1 MLCAE
6 PDLMGSRQTG
16 VRVRPASKDMTP
28 VGFRGIEQCLAD
40 LLRFRRRDAFQ
51 PAPICR
57 GRLRFEASPI
67 FQERVSRGK
76 LGSLRLGR
84 GCRFQMHVF
93 FRNVAFRPDSQAIRR
108 SAVFCHLGKRWLG
121 STKIDPGSRMQA
133 FGATYREKVCT
144 RDRVFVELEASL
156 CLGLRFRVVF
166 SGCMSKAA
174 SMGFAVFEP
183 AMRRRR
189 DRELRSLLAG

>member
-16 VRVRPASKDMTP
+16 VRVRPASKDTAP

-40 LLRFRRRDAFQ
+40 LLRFRRRDVFQ

-93 FRNVAFRPDSQAIRR
+93 FRNVAFWPDSQAIRR
-108 SAVFCHLGKRWLG
+108 SAVFAIWGNVGSAARKSILARECRRSAQHIGKKCALGTVSLLNWR
-121 STKIDPGSRMQA
+121 RA
-133 FGATYREKVCT
+133 FV
-144 RDRVFVELEASL
+144 
-156 CLGLRFRVVF
+156 
-166 SGCMSKAA
+166 SGCFFGLHVKGCIH
-174 SMGFAVFEP
+174 GF
-183 AMRRRR
+183 RC
-189 DRELRSLLAG
+189 L

>member
-16 VRVRPASKDMTP
+16 VRVRPASKDTAP

-84 GCRFQMHVF
+84 GCRFQTHVF
-93 FRNVAFRPDSQAIRR
+93 SEMLRFGPTAKP
-108 SAVFCHLGKRWLG
+108 SAVPRFLPSGETLARQHENRSWLANAGVWRNIPGKSVHSGPCLCRTGGEPL
-121 STKIDPGSRMQA
+121 SRVA
-133 FGATYREKVCT
+133 
-144 RDRVFVELEASL
+144 
-156 CLGLRFRVVF
+156 F

-189 DRELRSLLAG
+189 DRDLRSLLAG